1 MIAHFTKHLIVR
13 YLISGG
19 TSAVVNVGIF
29 SLLHYYFGFYYI
41 FSNVVAFC
49 IAFCISLVL
58 QKFWTFQD
66 HSTENMH
73 VQGLFYLVS
82 SLFGLGVNTTILY
95 ISVDLVGLPAI
106 VGVIIAGI
114 LTAVCTFQINK
125 RYIFKQTVNLEK

>member
-19 TSAVVNVGIF
+19 TSASVNIGIF
-29 SLLHYYFGFYYI
+29 SLLHYYYGLHYI
-41 FSNVVAFC
+41 ISNVIAFC
-49 IAFCISLVL
+49 IAFCVSLIL

-66 HSTENMH
+66 HSTDNIH

-82 SLFGLGVNTTILY
+82 SLIGLGINTTILY
-95 ISVDLVGLPAI
+95 ISVDLLGLPP
-106 VGVIIAGI
+106 IAGVVI
-114 LTAVCTFQINK
+114 AGTLTAMCTFQINK

>member
-1 MIAHFTKHLIVR
+1 MIAYFTKHLIVR

-19 TSAVVNVGIF
+19 TSAVVNIGIF
-29 SLLHYYFGFYYI
+29 SLLHYYFGLHYI

-66 HSTENMH
+66 HSTDNMH
-73 VQGLFYLVS
+73 VQGLYYLVS
-82 SLFGLGVNTTILY
+82 SLFGLGINTTILY

-125 RYIFKQTVNLEK
+125 KYIFNKTSIVEK

>member
-1 MIAHFTKHLIVR
+1 MIAYFTKHLIVR

-19 TSAVVNVGIF
+19 TSAVVNIGIF
-29 SLLHYYFGFYYI
+29 SLLHYYFGFHYI

-66 HSTENMH
+66 HSTDNMH
-73 VQGLFYLVS
+73 MQGLYYLVS
-82 SLFGLGVNTTILY
+82 SLFGLGINTTILY
-95 ISVDLVGLPAI
+95 ISVDLVGLSAI

-125 RYIFKQTVNLEK
+125 KYIFNKASIVEK

>member
-82 SLFGLGVNTTILY
+82 SLFGLGVNTAILY